1 MAELAKKKREEKEAA
16 MKKEEDKVNAMSEE
30 ERTIYLAKIAENEE
44 HEKAKAKQMKFLA
57 NNASGMHK
65 THSKKGGKNKKRKTK
80 IGLKKKKGRTKK
92 KTAES

>member
-65 THSKKGGKNKKRKTK
+65 THSKKGGKNRRKTK
-80 IGLKKKKGRTKK
+80 IALKKKKGRTKK